1 MKELSIVTVI
11 ICLISAIMAC
21 NTTLVMP
28 EEGNPHK
35 GTWMAYGA
43 TTRTW
48 GTSGSFGA
56 NRLIARK
63 DLMRIAA
70 NIARFEQVFMIVD
83 NEDDE
88 DEARD
93 FLDDVLREHDG
104 SVFTGGKQLPAV
116 QSNNIKFL
124 VHPVDDLWI
133 RDTGAVFVTDER
145 KSLYGIDF
153 NFNGWGQENT
163 GAQGWKKDPKKA
175 ENGIEDQ
182 VVSNDRRIAGFTIA
196 QANATKVS
204 TWLVLEGGG
213 IEVDGKGTAVCT
225 ESCILNENR
234 NPGKTKT
241 DVEAEL
247 HRTLGVKKVVWLP
260 GAKAKDITDGHVDF
274 YARFSKNGHIIYTL
288 DNDKYSSDYETTAIN
303 KNILQNVT
311 DVHGNKLTPVALKT
325 PDSSVVRA
333 AVTKRN
339 GWNSDSSNFDDDTF
353 AASYIGY
360 YASDKFL
367 LMAQYGDPAADLA
380 AFNILKNIF
389 PEKTI
394 MQITTDGISSGGGTI
409 HCSTQQQII

>member
-1 MKELSIVTVI
+1 
-11 ICLISAIMAC
+11 
-21 NTTLVMP
+21 MP

-35 GTWMAYGA
+35 RTWMAYGA

-70 NIARFEQVFMIVD
+70 NIARFEPVFMIVD

-93 FLDDVLREHDG
+93 FLDE
-104 SVFTGGKQLPAV
+104 
-116 QSNNIKFL
+116 FL
-124 VHPVDDLWI
+124 IHPVDDLWI

-163 GAQGWKKDPKKA
+163 
-175 ENGIEDQ
+175 

-196 QANATKVS
+196 QANATKIS

-225 ESCILNENR
+225 ESCILNANR

-288 DNDKYSSDYETTAIN
+288 DNDKNSPDYETTAIN

-311 DVHGNKLTPVALKT
+311 DVLGNKLTPVALKT

-333 AVTKRN
+333 A
-339 GWNSDSSNFDDDTF
+339 FDDDTF

-360 YASDKFL
+360 YVSDKFL

-394 MQITTDGISSGGGTI
+394 MQISTDGISSGGGTI